1 MSDVKG
7 RYARIGAGAIALF
20 MLGAASALALAPS
33 SSRFMVLLSTGKTV
47 MDEPIVYP
55 QGAPAKLTTGIV
67 TMPPGAETGWHTHGV
82 PLTGLILE
90 GELTVDY
97 GDKGKR
103 TYKEGQSLAEAI
115 NIPHNGKNTGS
126 GPLRLFVVYI
136 GAEGLPTSVPV
147 KP

>member
-1 MSDVKG
+1 MSDLQG
-7 RYARIGAGAIALF
+7 RHVL
-20 MLGAASALALAPS
+20 MGAAALALVALGAVTALALEPP
-33 SSRFMVLLSTGKTV
+33 RFMPLLSTGKTI

-55 QGAPAKLTTGIV
+55 TSTPAKLTTAIIA
-67 TMPPGAETGWHTHGV
+67 MPPGAETGWHTHGV

-97 GDKGKR
+97 GDRGKR

-126 GPLRLFVVYI
+126 GILRLFVVYI
-136 GAEGLPTSVPV
+136 GAEGLPTIVPV
-147 KP
+147 KR

>member
-1 MSDVKG
+1 MSDFKG
-7 RYARIGAGAIALF
+7 RYRIGTGAIALF
-20 MLGAASALALAPS
+20 MLGAATAFALAPP
-33 SSRFMVLLSTGKTV
+33 RFMPLLSTGKTV

-55 QGAPAKLTTGIV
+55 QGAPAKLTTGLV

-82 PLTGLILE
+82 PLTGLVLE

-126 GPLRLFVVYI
+126 GIMRLFVVYI

>member
-1 MSDVKG
+1 MPHFKS
-7 RYARIGAGAIALF
+7 RFRIGIGAIALF
-20 MLGAASALALAPS
+20 VLGAAAAFALAPPP
-33 SSRFMVLLSTGKTV
+33 RFMPLLSTGKTI

-55 QGAPAKLTTGIV
+55 TGAPAKLTTGIV
-67 TMPPGAETGWHTHGV
+67 TMAPGTETGWHTHGV
-82 PLTGLILE
+82 PLTGLVLE

-126 GPLRLFVVYI
+126 GMMRLFVVYI
-136 GAEGLPTSVPV
+136 GAEGLPTSVAV
-147 KP
+147 KH

>member
-1 MSDVKG
+1 MSDFKG
-7 RYARIGAGAIALF
+7 RYRIGIGAIALF
-20 MLGAASALALAPS
+20 LLGAATALALAPP
-33 SSRFMVLLSTGKTV
+33 RFMPLLSASKTV

-115 NIPHNGKNTGS
+115 NIPHNGKNTGI
-126 GPLRLFVVYI
+126 GPMRLFVVYI

-147 KP
+147 KQ